1 MNSVRNALENAV
13 KRRFPVIAGFRKVP
27 AAVVVGAALLATTGS
42 ASALSVT
49 DFADTIALITG
60 VVAIVSAIG
69 IAVLS
74 VVVTARLFGWIKS
87 ALR

>member
-1 MNSVRNALENAV
+1 MNTLRPALENAV
-13 KRRFPVIAGFRKVP
+13 KRRFPAIAGFRKVP
-27 AAVVVGAALLATTGS
+27 AAVIVGAALLATTGS

-74 VVVTARLFGWIKS
+74 VVVTAKLFGWIKS